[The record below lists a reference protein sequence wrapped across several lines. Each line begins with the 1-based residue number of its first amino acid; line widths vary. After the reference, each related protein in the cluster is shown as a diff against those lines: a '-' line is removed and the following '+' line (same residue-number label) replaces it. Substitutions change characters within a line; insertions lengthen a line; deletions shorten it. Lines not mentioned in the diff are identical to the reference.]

1 MRDFPSTADVGRLLP
16 AEEAMGSER
25 SEWERSERK
34 DREEGEE
41 GGGGRVTPSPMA
53 SADGEKGTA
62 TLSFVLSSVL
72 LSSTHLLFS
81 GEARPE
87 ANGELAMCRHHT
99 DSGQEPDKM
108 YDAIVQIEC
117 KCD

>member
-41 GGGGRVTPSPMA
+41 APRVQEMC
-53 SADGEKGTA
+53 
-62 TLSFVLSSVL
+62 VLRL
-72 LSSTHLLFS
+72 L
-81 GEARPE
+81 
-87 ANGELAMCRHHT
+87 
-99 DSGQEPDKM
+99 
-108 YDAIVQIEC
+108 
-117 KCD
+117 